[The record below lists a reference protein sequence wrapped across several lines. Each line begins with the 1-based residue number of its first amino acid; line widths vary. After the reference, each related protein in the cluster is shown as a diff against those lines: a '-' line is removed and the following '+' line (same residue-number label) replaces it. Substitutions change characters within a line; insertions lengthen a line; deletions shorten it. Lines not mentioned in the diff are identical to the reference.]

1 MRHATHP
8 RGTSFLAA
16 LAGLAVLWAP
26 TWSLAVPPPATCGQV
41 FLTNTDNELL
51 RLARTARGFV
61 EAANGQPAGSN
72 RELGIG
78 RRTPIGG
85 LANGESL
92 IGIDVRPATGVLY
105 GVGRIGADT
114 VGQLYTI
121 DVTDGQAVAV
131 GARAIPLSG
140 AAFGFDFNPVP
151 DLLRIVSDTG
161 LSIRV
166 RPGDG
171 TVAGTDTAPAY
182 PAMGDPNATRLP
194 RVVAVAYTNPD
205 TDLDTNT
212 VLHDLDVNR
221 AADSGDG
228 GDVLAIQIP
237 PNGGV
242 LNTVGRLGV
251 DADDLTAFDI
261 GYDNEPLAAIRP
273 AGSPFSGIYVID
285 LISGAAVRTGQVGKG
300 ELITGLAIQVGPV
313 CVRSSAR

>member
-8 RGTSFLAA
+8 RGASFLAA
-16 LAGLAVLWAP
+16 LAGLAVLSAP
-26 TWSLAVPPPATCGQV
+26 TWSFAVPPPATCGQV

-72 RELGIG
+72 RELGIA

-85 LANGESL
+85 LASLESL
-92 IGIDVRPATGVLY
+92 IGIDVRPSTGVLY
-105 GVGRIGADT
+105 AVGRIGADI

-121 DVTDGQAVAV
+121 DVTNGQAVAV
-131 GARAIPLSG
+131 GTRSIPLSG
-140 AAFGFDFNPVP
+140 TAFGVDFNPVP

-161 LSIRV
+161 LSQRV
-166 RPGDG
+166 RPADG
-171 TVAGTDTAPAY
+171 IVAGTDTAPAY
-182 PAMGDPNATRLP
+182 AAIGDPNATRVP

-205 TDLDTNT
+205 TDPTTHT

-221 AADSGDG
+221 AADPGD
-228 GDVLAIQIP
+228 GDVLAIQVP

-273 AGSPFSGIYVID
+273 AGSAFSGIYVVD
-285 LISGAAVRTGQVGKG
+285 LVTGAAVRTGQVGKG

-313 CVRSSAR
+313 CVPPPGR